1 MSRANPS
8 ATDSI
13 SVANSPSIRDVAQQ
27 VRELL
32 AAAECE
38 PQRLQPPLGLLR
50 TMLAERQCDESE
62 GRGLLQETA
71 FEAPYLTA
79 QVHSL
84 CDQLGWM
91 REQIDAI
98 HQRVGQAEQ
107 DPVWLPMLR
116 VQFDDF
122 FEDLTN
128 FENALHSLRFYA
140 LSEDDD

>member
-1 MSRANPS
+1 MSRSNPS

-13 SVANSPSIRDVAQQ
+13 SVASSPSIRDVAQQ
-27 VRELL
+27 VRGLL
-32 AAAECE
+32 AAADCE
-38 PQRLQPPLGLLR
+38 PQTLQPSLGLLR

-79 QVHSL
+79 QVHAL

-91 REQIDAI
+91 KEQIDVI
-98 HQRVGQAEQ
+98 YQRVGQAEQ

-122 FEDLTN
+122 FEDFTN
-128 FENALHSLRFYA
+128 FEHALHSLRFCA
-140 LSEDDD
+140 LSDDDD